1 MPTKAVKILFQT
13 KGKKK
18 KNNFTNIFKIL
29 DNSITSHKRDIVM
42 LNSKVNM
49 KSDNFILTILEY
61 WNGI

>member
-29 DNSITSHKRDIVM
+29 DNSIMSHKRDIVM

-49 KSDNFILTILEY
+49 KSDNFISTILEY